1 MSIINKQE
9 CTMKSILKR
18 LLFPVIGLSSLIWF
32 LIRVIPKPSRAHYPC
47 MRAAAPVA
55 TSFLIWAAGLLSS
68 ALFFKKA
75 RRYFVESRFVLFTL
89 ALFAG
94 TVMGI
99 VAVVQNAQKA
109 NAVIPLSVL
118 EPPNQPMGTGVGIHP
133 GRVVWVYN
141 PNATDENCD
150 NIQNDYWSQDDN
162 TNQDTVNAM
171 VSWGLRRLTGES
183 TDAAAWDALFRY
195 FNNKHGKGGVGYAAG
210 EKIVIKINLNAV
222 SSGPKNINTS
232 PQVCYAVLN
241 QLVNVVGVAQA
252 DIGIGDPNSNVDGVT
267 WDKCH
272 PAFPDVKYWGSGN
285 GRTPVPPS
293 ANQVLIA
300 GDGSFE
306 DCLPQAYLDAAYM
319 INLPVLKKHHRAG
332 ISLCSKNHFGS
343 IGAYTGGAWHLHP
356 SLPSPDATGEAV
368 NGEYGVYR
376 CFVDIMGHKDLGGKT
391 LLFLIDGL
399 WSSVNWGHPPV
410 KWRMTPFNKDWP
422 SSLFL
427 SQDPVAIESVGFDF
441 LYKEFDASHPTE
453 GGTATDNKG
462 PFPHF
467 PGTDDFLHQAADS
480 KNWPS
485 GMTYDPEGD
494 GTPLPSSMGV
504 HEHWNNATGKQY
516 VGIDLVTTSG
526 DSGTDGGPGD
536 GGIARG
542 FALYANYPNPF
553 NPRTEIRYALAS
565 AAHVHLTVYDA
576 AGRLIR
582 TLADGQES
590 AGDGKKKIW
599 DGLMNN
605 GLPAPAGVYVYRLIA
620 RSGSQTFQQSRKMTL
635 NK

>member
-1 MSIINKQE
+1 
-9 CTMKSILKR
+9 MKSILKR